1 MKSGLKSLLAAGWFA
16 VTSAAFAA
24 TAGPNASPAPSA
36 GPDIRT
42 IVPPQPYFLKGGVL
56 WLVVAATSLLLAG
69 LVAWYLLRRPRT
81 KPAGL
86 RVSPRDAARQRLAEL
101 AARAD
106 TLDARTFGGE
116 VCDVLRVYVA
126 DEYRLQPLRQTSP
139 EFLSAVAASHVF
151 SRREHTL
158 LGEFL
163 EGCDGLKFARLE
175 ATPASKRALL
185 AQAGEFL
192 DGHGSE
198 PVVPPPLPPT
208 TLPPPLPPVTLVTAV
223 NAARRWQPPAAVPP
237 LPHA

>member
-1 MKSGLKSLLAAGWFA
+1 MKTGLKSSLVAGWFA
-16 VTSAAFAA
+16 AVSTALAA
-24 TAGPNASPAPSA
+24 TAGPNVSPAPSA
-36 GPDIRT
+36 GPDIRA

-56 WLVVAATSLLLAG
+56 WLAVAAISLLLAG
-69 LVAWYLLRRPRT
+69 LVAWYLLRRPRA
-81 KPAGL
+81 KPTSP
-86 RVSPRDAARQRLAEL
+86 RISPRDAARQRLAEL

-175 ATPASKRALL
+175 ATPAGKRALL

-192 DGHGSE
+192 DNHGSE
-198 PVVPPPLPPT
+198 PDVPPP
-208 TLPPPLPPVTLVTAV
+208 
-223 NAARRWQPPAAVPP
+223 
-237 LPHA
+237 